1 MRAYSGKRTRPCAVC
16 REESRNHIRG
26 YVARNLARPVWL
38 ASEAQ
43 KADVVIGNPPWV
55 SYRYMR
61 GDFKA
66 RFRQESRA
74 AKLGV
79 GGKVAT
85 QHDLSTYFS
94 LRAVGLYLRRSGR
107 LPVPQ
112 QIFGMAPP
120 FFHAGWSWSIS
131 SHRREDCR
139 RTLNFYS
146 YVGLLAASTG
156 HRGKPYQRS
165 KAGSKNGSY
174 DRFSWRIHR
183 PVPDCSATAR
193 GRSSGWGKK

>member
-1 MRAYSGKRTRPCAVC
+1 M
-16 REESRNHIRG
+16 
-26 YVARNLARPVWL
+26 WL

-55 SYRYMR
+55 SYRYRR

-74 AKLGV
+74 ANLWV
-79 GGKVAT
+79 GGKVAA
-85 QHDLSTYFS
+85 QQALSAYFS
-94 LRAVGLYLRRSGR
+94 LRAAGLYLRRGGR

-131 SHRREDCR
+131 SHRRK
-139 RTLNFYS
+139 
-146 YVGLLAASTG
+146 AAAE
-156 HRGKPYQRS
+156 P
-165 KAGSKNGSY
+165 
-174 DRFSWRIHR
+174 
-183 PVPDCSATAR
+183 
-193 GRSSGWGKK
+193 